1 MLSNIFWNVIGV
13 AIVIGFVMFSGLDWY
28 WALPIG
34 LVVAA
39 LVVIFGGYLLGA
51 SGRSSKF

>member
-34 LVVAA
+34 LVVSA